1 MDKWEIEKKIAIH
14 CMKNPEFKRKL
25 LSKPKD
31 ALRELF
37 AKEKGFNKS
46 FLNNV
51 NVVVNQEKKNEF
63 HISLPYIEEMG
74 SITDEDLK
82 RVAGG
87 AGSSCWATVEE

>member
-1 MDKWEIEKKIAIH
+1 MDKWEIEKKIVIQ

-46 FLNNV
+46 FLDNV
-51 NVVVNQEKKNEF
+51 NVVVHQEKKNEF
-63 HISLPYIEEMG
+63 HISLPHHEELE
-74 SITDEDLK
+74 SITDEELK

-87 AGSSCWATVEE
+87 RFPDCWGTA